1 MKILKKVTPNSLKVF
16 FDVRMY
22 KIFLLGCISGFPW
35 VLIGSSLTL
44 WLKEEGLS
52 RSAIGWSGFIFAVY
66 AVNYLWA
73 PLVDKL
79 KIPFFSKKLGHR
91 KSWIF
96 IMQFFIGICLVIWVF
111 INPNENLFLVV
122 LVGLLI
128 AIFSATQDI
137 TIDALRIE
145 QISINEKDIMAAGAS
160 VAVVG
165 WWTGFKLGG
174 LISLIICDFFEQM
187 EFQNYWQLTF
197 VFLTLILIIFN
208 LLLLTINE
216 KKSLRNT
223 TQFDLKL
230 NNISLVSKL
239 KKAEIII
246 VWFTTTL
253 INPIYSF
260 FKKNGLKIS
269 IGILCF
275 IFMFKIGEAFLGR
288 MSIIFYKEM
297 GFSKSDIGIFSKG
310 MGWITTIFFTI
321 LGGVFTIKVGLIK
334 AVFVAG
340 IFMALTNILFSVLF
354 WTGKNYYIFS
364 LAVVLDDIAAAFATV
379 AFVAFI
385 SILVNRK
392 YTATQYALLA
402 SIGTIGRTI
411 LASTS
416 GSIVDYL
423 NGNWGIFFIITSV
436 MVIPSLIILY
446 FLKMKISFN
455 K

>member
-1 MKILKKVTPNSLKVF
+1 MKVFKQVNPEILKVF
-16 FDVRMY
+16 FDTRMY

-52 RSAIGWSGFIFAVY
+52 RSTIGWAGLIFAVY
-66 AVNYLWA
+66 AINYLWA
-73 PLVDKL
+73 PLIDKL

-96 IMQFFIGICLVIWVF
+96 TMQFLIIICLVIWVF
-111 INPNENLFLVV
+111 INPSENLFFVV

-128 AIFSATQDI
+128 AIFSSTQDI

-145 QISINEKDIMAAGAS
+145 QINVNEKEVMAAGAS

-174 LISLIICDFFEQM
+174 LISLTICDFLEHMKFE
-187 EFQNYWQLTF
+187 NYWQLTF
-197 VFLTLILIIFN
+197 IFLALILIIFN

-216 KKSLRNT
+216 KKSIKNGKH
-223 TQFDLKL
+223 FDLNL
-230 NNISLVSKL
+230 NKISIINKL
-239 KKAEIII
+239 KKAKIIFSW
-246 VWFTTTL
+246 VASTL
-253 INPIYSF
+253 IDPIYSF
-260 FKKNGLKIS
+260 FKKNGFKIG
-269 IGILCF
+269 IGILSF

-288 MSIIFYKEM
+288 MSILFYNEM

-310 MGWITTIFFTI
+310 MGWITTIFFTL
-321 LGGVFTIKVGLIK
+321 LGGIFTIKIGLIR

-340 IFMALTNILFSVLF
+340 IFMAITNILFSILY
-354 WTGKNYYIFS
+354 WSGKNYYIFS

-402 SIGTIGRTI
+402 SIGTIGRTT
-411 LASTS
+411 LASSS
-416 GSIVDYL
+416 GSMVDYL
-423 NGNWGIFFIITSV
+423 NGNWGIFFIITSI

-446 FLKMKISFN
+446 YLRNKINFY

>member
-1 MKILKKVTPNSLKVF
+1 MKIFKKVNPEILKVF
-16 FDVRMY
+16 FDTRMY

-52 RSAIGWSGFIFAVY
+52 RSAIGWAGLIFAVY
-66 AVNYLWA
+66 AINYLWA
-73 PLVDKL
+73 PLIDKL
-79 KIPFFSKKLGHR
+79 KIPFFSNKLGHR

-96 IMQFFIGICLVIWVF
+96 TMQFLIVICLVVWVF
-111 INPNENLFLVV
+111 INPNENLFFVV

-128 AIFSATQDI
+128 AIFSSTQDI

-145 QISINEKDIMAAGAS
+145 QINVNEKDVMAAGAS

-174 LISLIICDFFEQM
+174 LISLTICDFLEYM
-187 EFQNYWQLTF
+187 KIQNYWQLTF
-197 VFLTLILIIFN
+197 LFLALILIIFN

-216 KKSLRNT
+216 KNSIKYSKH
-223 TQFDLKL
+223 FDLNL
-230 NNISLVSKL
+230 NKISFIHKL
-239 KKAEIII
+239 KKTGMMFSWVAS
-246 VWFTTTL
+246 TL

-260 FKKNGLKIS
+260 FKKNGFKIG
-269 IGILCF
+269 IGILSF

-288 MSIIFYKEM
+288 MSILFYNEM

-310 MGWITTIFFTI
+310 MGWITTIFFTL
-321 LGGVFTIKVGLIK
+321 LGGIFTIKIGLIR

-340 IFMALTNILFSVLF
+340 IFMALTNTLFSILY
-354 WTGKNYYIFS
+354 WSGKNYYIFS

-402 SIGTIGRTI
+402 SIGTIGRTT
-411 LASTS
+411 LASSS
-416 GSIVDYL
+416 GSMVDYL
-423 NGNWGIFFIITSV
+423 NGNWGIFFIITSI

-446 FLKMKISFN
+446 CLRNKINFS